1 MSSEHTE
8 RRRKPRATPSRG
20 FENEP
25 ADEWREEH
33 GRGGPVRSNEP
44 ERDYF
49 FEHGASE
56 EREVEKEIATLP
68 ALKPMHF
75 QRESYRGQGPSN
87 YRPTDERIRERLC
100 EVLTDHGDIDA
111 SSFALEV
118 DCGIVKL
125 EGNVRDEAMKDRLL
139 ATVQDIHG
147 VVGVVDRLDVVTR
160 DP

>member
-1 MSSEHTE
+1 MSEHIDQ
-8 RRRKPRATPSRG
+8 PRATKSRVRG

-33 GRGGPVRSNEP
+33 GRGGPVRSDDP

-49 FEHGASE
+49 FEDGASD
-56 EREVEKEIATLP
+56 EREVEQEIKALP

-100 EVLTDHGDIDA
+100 ESLTDHGDIDA
-111 SSFALEV
+111 STLSLEV
-118 DCGIVKL
+118 ECGIVKL
-125 EGNVRDEAMKDRLL
+125 EGSIRDEAMKDRLL
-139 ATVQDIHG
+139 AAVQDVHG
-147 VVGVVDRLDVVTR
+147 VVGVVDKLVSSEVTR
-160 DP
+160 DS